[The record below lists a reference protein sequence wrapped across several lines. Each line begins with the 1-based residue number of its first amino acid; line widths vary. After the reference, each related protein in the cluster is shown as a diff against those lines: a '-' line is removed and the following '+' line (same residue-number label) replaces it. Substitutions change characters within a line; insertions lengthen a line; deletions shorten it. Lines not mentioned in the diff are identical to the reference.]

1 LATVQIEVV
10 ELVTLVVPSASVDTV
25 GVKDPLKIPE
35 LGRLEMLTDE
45 GVSAPAIGEV
55 ASNEP
60 ATTKAPT
67 SVDLKNCAHTG
78 CFMTIELFQHIFQRI
93 TPLGRMRRSPPRTD

>member
-1 LATVQIEVV
+1 VQIKVV

-45 GVSAPAIGEV
+45 GA
-55 ASNEP
+55 
-60 ATTKAPT
+60 
-67 SVDLKNCAHTG
+67 D
-78 CFMTIELFQHIFQRI
+78 
-93 TPLGRMRRSPPRTD
+93 